1 MARIDPE
8 RMHPQPAPLEP
19 GEVLLA
25 EWRADPGVYWKNHL
39 ILSVVLGFAAGLVLV
54 AMGNPHPWTG
64 PVAAVLA
71 VFARAFYLR
80 SEALGDTWR
89 LTPRRLL
96 GPGGRIVPLSSIET
110 VRPFLSD
117 VLVITPAGDKHLMKY
132 LADAPAVIAR
142 IRETGR

>member
-8 RMHPQPAPLEP
+8 RMHPRPAPLEP

-25 EWRADPGVYWKNHL
+25 EWRADPAIYWKNHL
-39 ILSVVLGFAAGLVLV
+39 ILSVLFGFAAGVVLL
-54 AMGNPHPWTG
+54 AMGNPFPWTG

-80 SEALGDTWR
+80 SEALTESWR

-96 GPGGRIVPLSSIET
+96 GPGGRVIPLSSIET
-110 VRPFLSD
+110 IRPFLSD
-117 VLVITPAGDKHLMKY
+117 VLVITRAGDKHLMKY

-142 IRETGR
+142 IKAVPR